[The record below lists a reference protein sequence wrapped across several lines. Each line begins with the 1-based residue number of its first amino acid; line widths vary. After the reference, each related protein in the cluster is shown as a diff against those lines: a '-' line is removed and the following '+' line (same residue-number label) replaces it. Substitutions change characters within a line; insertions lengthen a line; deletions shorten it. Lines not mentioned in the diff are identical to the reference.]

1 MTAQKMKFFIKDF
14 FSKCDQIRSILRIW
28 SNLLKKSLLE
38 NFIFCAVYDLCSF
51 HLYIEGIDVDLNLL
65 NFLFDRYDLNQRM
78 TSLENSQN
86 FILLIRISWLIV
98 SNAFWRSMSII
109 PVWRPNS
116 KAVVILSFRIERHE
130 SAEKYFLNLDW
141 NL

>member
-1 MTAQKMKFFIKDF
+1 MWPNPQLSADLIKFTEEIVIGKLHF
-14 FSKCDQIRSILRIW
+14 
-28 SNLLKKSLLE
+28 
-38 NFIFCAVYDLCSF
+38 LCSVWLMF
-51 HLYIEGIDVDLNLL
+51 VSFIYRRNRYGPKLTL

-78 TSLENSQN
+78 TSSENSQN

-116 KAVVILSFRIERHE
+116 KAVVILLFRIERHE